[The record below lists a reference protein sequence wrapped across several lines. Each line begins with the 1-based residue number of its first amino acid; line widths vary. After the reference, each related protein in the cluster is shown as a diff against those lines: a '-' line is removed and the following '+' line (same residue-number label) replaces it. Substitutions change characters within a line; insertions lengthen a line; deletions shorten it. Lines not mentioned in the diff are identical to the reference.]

1 VQIGF
6 DAADLRPIVE
16 AVVAELADRL
26 AADDGRIAHSTAEVA
41 QMLGVTPATIRD
53 ARLRGELEAVRV
65 GRKCRFTKH
74 QIMDYLARRTWQP
87 KDRQNQ
93 ERKPSKENTRL

>member
-1 VQIGF
+1 MEVAF

-26 AADDGRIAHSTAEVA
+26 AADDGRMAYSTAEVA
-41 QMLGVTPATIRD
+41 GMLDVSPVTIRD

-65 GRKCRFTKH
+65 GRKCRFTRK
-74 QIMDYLARRTWQP
+74 QVMDYLARRTWQP
-87 KDRQNQ
+87 KSGRN
-93 ERKPSKENTRL
+93 